1 MLKKAV
7 LRTIAQGRAAFF
19 SKGDSAKRNAGF
31 HPGDG
36 RKDVTFVARLSRGK
50 PKQRKVR
57 IYRNRGEDL
66 RDRSATSAC
75 GHAL

>member
-1 MLKKAV
+1 VLKKAV

-36 RKDVTFVARLSRGK
+36 RKDVTFVARLSR
-50 PKQRKVR
+50 RKTEATK
-57 IYRNRGEDL
+57 GEDL
-66 RDRSATSAC
+66 QEQR
-75 GHAL
+75 